1 MIQQLRRLD
10 GRALVRAALFDFL
23 FASGDRHLEHVL
35 LREDGALTLIDN
47 AHTAMVDPSN
57 FLHLANSVFLPGSNF
72 HARNR
77 HGFQFLHCCS
87 LRNSCGPKVP
97 ARCPAPHTMYWPA
110 LLLDYRCHVP
120 RGRLGTAFPPPTRR
134 CLRRLADAPRA
145 ALMHRYGAAADGGE
159 GARPLTLNP

>member
-1 MIQQLRRLD
+1 M
-10 GRALVRAALFDFL
+10 
-23 FASGDRHLEHVL
+23 L

-87 LRNSCGPKVP
+87 LRNSCGPKV
-97 ARCPAPHTMYWPA
+97 
-110 LLLDYRCHVP
+110 
-120 RGRLGTAFPPPTRR
+120 RLRV
-134 CLRRLADAPRA
+134 
-145 ALMHRYGAAADGGE
+145 
-159 GARPLTLNP
+159 

>member
-1 MIQQLRRLD
+1 M
-10 GRALVRAALFDFL
+10 
-23 FASGDRHLEHVL
+23 
-35 LREDGALTLIDN
+35 
-47 AHTAMVDPSN
+47 
-57 FLHLANSVFLPGSNF
+57 
-72 HARNR
+72 
-77 HGFQFLHCCS
+77 
-87 LRNSCGPKVP
+87 P
-97 ARCPAPHTMYWPA
+97 ARCPAPHTMYRPA